1 MDDVTHSLIATGAIA
16 VAYYCGRYLSK
27 RSMIEGIIESMLE
40 NLEKDGLIAIKKDKN
55 GEKDIIPINEI
66 IAKALR
72 DAK

>member
-40 NLEKDGLIAIKKDKN
+40 NLEKDGLIAIKKDKD

-66 IAKALR
+66 VAKALR